1 MEESRRSISP
11 LAAILAVIA
20 TFVLSLFLEVAVFIL
35 FGYAVALI
43 SGELFLIIIPLGY
56 MLYKRVDVENYVGLK
71 VELKPILL
79 GIAFGLFLLLF
90 NLIVSTILVSIFGV
104 SEAVEESNELLLDM
118 SSSPKGLL
126 SAIVA
131 LSLAGL
137 CEEFTFRGFLQTAV
151 NSKYSLGVAL
161 FVSSIVFGFFHFDP
175 QGVYTI
181 SAFLMGLVLGY
192 IYYRWHSYV
201 ISAVAHSTLN
211 LVILALM
218 LLMG

>member
-1 MEESRRSISP
+1 MEESDGAISP

-20 TFVLSLFLEVAVFIL
+20 TFVPSLFLGAAILIL
-35 FGYAVALI
+35 FGYSFALI
-43 SGELFLIIIPLGY
+43 FGELFLVIIPLGH
-56 MLYKRVDVENYVGLK
+56 MLYKKVDVVNYIGLK

-90 NLIVSTILVSIFGV
+90 NLIVSTILVSTFGV
-104 SEAVEESNELLLDM
+104 SEAVEESNRLLLDM
-118 SSSPKGLL
+118 SSSPEGLL
-126 SAIVA
+126 SVILA

-151 NSKYSLGVAL
+151 NSKYSSGVAL

-192 IYYRWHSYV
+192 IYYHWHSYI

-211 LVILALM
+211 LIILALM
-218 LLMG
+218 LLVG